1 MTRQRAQ
8 VRGEHRTTLVWERS
22 LPAGSRDVARRLT
35 RSAPDRVDS
44 RDASVSTDLVADLVA
59 VSSPTNHTSRR
70 SGEKRRR
77 WKLQRAS
84 RPIAA
89 RSGSFPRHVPGTAAP
104 ATSRSPRN
112 RERMVLRLIGAF
124 ESPARAPVSSK
135 MTISGRGAAFFSR
148 RRTRV
153 LSALIG
159 RRRPKARGTPR
170 FSEVPSARVVFCFI
184 TKGTFFEAPRR
195 APRRSEAR
203 APITRGRRSSA
214 PLPRA
219 GGSGEGFPV
228 ARWLA
233 PGARRT
239 R

>member
-159 RRRPKARGTPR
+159 RRKARGTPR
-170 FSEVPSARVVFCFI
+170 FSLKCRVPESFFASS

>member
-22 LPAGSRDVARRLT
+22 LPAGSRDVARRTT
-35 RSAPDRVDS
+35 RRASDRVDS
-44 RDASVSTDLVADLVA
+44 RDASVSTDRVADLVA

-135 MTISGRGAAFFSR
+135 MTIRGFVAAFFCR

-159 RRRPKARGTPR
+159 RGVLQRAARRGSLKSFCLFHHERDALRNAASSAATLRG
-170 FSEVPSARVVFCFI
+170 E
-184 TKGTFFEAPRR
+184 GTGH
-195 APRRSEAR
+195 AR
-203 APITRGRRSSA
+203 ASVESA
-214 PLPRA
+214 PSPCRRL
-219 GGSGEGFPV
+219 GGGFSGRSV
-228 ARWLA
+228 ARSGRA
-233 PGARRT
+233 
-239 R
+239 

>member
-1 MTRQRAQ
+1 MPRNAPNA
-8 VRGEHRTTLVWERS
+8 L
-22 LPAGSRDVARRLT
+22 AGALSSDWPARR
-35 RSAPDRVDS
+35 RVDAFDRADS
-44 RDASVSTDLVADLVA
+44 RRRKRLGRYRRRARRVSP
-59 VSSPTNHTSRR
+59 PTNHALIGKTKAVETSR
-70 SGEKRRR
+70 G
-77 WKLQRAS
+77 S

-89 RSGSFPRHVPGTAAP
+89 RLGSFPRHVPGTAAP

-159 RRRPKARGTPR
+159 RRGVRKRAARRG
-170 FSEVPSARVVFCFI
+170 SLKCRVVACEI

-219 GGSGEGFPV
+219 GGSGEGFTV

>member
-8 VRGEHRTTLVWERS
+8 VRGEHRTTLVWERY

-35 RSAPDRVDS
+35 RSPTDRVDS

-77 WKLQRAS
+77 GKLQRAS
-84 RPIAA
+84 RPVAA

-104 ATSRSPRN
+104 ATSRSPSN

-159 RRRPKARGTPR
+159 RRGVRKRAARRG
-170 FSEVPSARVVFCFI
+170 SLKCRVVFCFI

-195 APRRSEAR
+195 APRRSEAS